1 MAVLPAEIPT
11 GLVTGQ
17 FYFVNEDNV
26 DADTDPTLTVV
37 SGRVTFTC
45 EAETPLRMPTKD
57 AVIIPLVFEAGFDSQ
72 GRLVPKGQTNI
83 GIELPASDSP
93 LFNPT
98 GFTWRVDFDLV
109 DATTGYTIRMDSF
122 SIIVPEGVTSDM
134 VDLMPVSTEPGTI
147 MVQGP
152 QGIQGIQGIQGPQG
166 DGVPAGGT
174 ALQILRRNSAATG
187 SEWVTPTKSIV
198 GLGNVDNTSDV
209 AKPVSTAQQTA
220 LDGKSNTGH
229 VHDAAAIN
237 SGTLADARLPQRL
250 GINPGS
256 VSDWNTINQTGWW
269 MGYDALNSPTPAT
282 WYMGMV
288 EAHNNNWITQT
299 VHNFTADGSDNTQTW
314 RRSGNDPAGTL
325 IWGAWYKLQLS
336 QAEQDARYQ
345 ALIAAGT
352 TAQYWRGDKTW
363 QALNKAAVGLSSVD
377 NTSDA
382 NKPVSTAV
390 QAELNKRAHEEVQMW
405 AGWRKAVA
413 EMATRTAKWLA
424 IGDSITEGTGVTT
437 HADTWLYR
445 SALKIRDAYPAIA
458 ANTKDSRGWTPVAG
472 NSSTLT
478 APWTIAA
485 NGGSFNSDST
495 FGFRW
500 IKSTQ
505 ITNGATITGTVVG
518 TSIDVWW
525 TQGSA
530 TGAFTVKVDSG
541 AAVAYGG
548 SSSPTKDGFVQ
559 RISLGASGSHTVVI
573 TAPASASAFISGVTV
588 YDGNENAG
596 IVTLNAGVHGVT
608 STTWNNAANSA
619 NWKQNITTLNP
630 DLVTILLGAND
641 YTTSAGRIVFSD
653 NIKNIVKVIRDN
665 TAGWPTIGLISCY
678 KQNVSAVPA
687 WEHYQYGLERAAAEI
702 GCAYFDLRTKM
713 PDVGSAQDT
722 QGYYYDTVHPN
733 VAGNEKM
740 ATEISAWL
748 LSKAA

>member
-37 SGRVTFTC
+37 TGKVTFTC
-45 EAETPLRMPTKD
+45 EADTPLRMPTKD

-72 GRLVPKGQTNI
+72 GRLVPKGQTNV

-98 GFTWRVDFDLV
+98 DFTWRVDFDLV

-122 SIIVPEGVTSDM
+122 SIIVPEGVTSDI
-134 VDLMPVSTEPGTI
+134 VNLMPVSTAPGTLV
-147 MVQGP
+147 VQGP
-152 QGIQGIQGIQGPQG
+152 QGIQGIQGVKG
-166 DGVPAGGT
+166 DTGVGIPDGGN
-174 ALQILRRNSAATG
+174 ALELVRKNAANTG
-187 SEWVTPTKSIV
+187 TEWVAPTKSLV
-198 GLGNVDNTSDV
+198 GLANVDNTSDIN
-209 AKPVSTAQQTA
+209 KPVSSDQQTA
-220 LDGKSNTGH
+220 LNAKE
-229 VHDAAAIN
+229 
-237 SGTLADARLPQRL
+237 P
-250 GINPGS
+250 
-256 VSDWNTINQTGWW
+256 TIT
-269 MGYDALNSPTPAT
+269 
-282 WYMGMV
+282 
-288 EAHNNNWITQT
+288 
-299 VHNFTADGSDNTQTW
+299 
-314 RRSGNDPAGTL
+314 AGT
-325 IWGAWYKLQLS
+325 A
-336 QAEQDARYQ
+336 
-345 ALIAAGT
+345 
-352 TAQYWRGDKTW
+352 AQYWRGDKTW